1 MMLVALVSAKGAPGV
16 TTTALCL
23 AVHAG
28 AGALV
33 VEADPAGGDLECW
46 TGPHGEA
53 GLVGL
58 TTRLRPGLT
67 GGELRSHAV
76 EVVNGITAVT
86 APTTGA
92 AMTAVLSRAGDRL
105 GSVLAGVDVDVFGDL
120 GRWSPSRS
128 MTGMLAAADLVVV
141 VCRPTLDSIEHTR
154 GLVAPGGPIDA
165 TAAAAAAVVVGG
177 SHPYGPSEIAVA
189 LGLPVVGVLPWDAR
203 GVVALVEHGDGR
215 AWRRSA
221 LAAATDDLAEGIR
234 ALVVRARA
242 DA

>member
-1 MMLVALVSAKGAPGV
+1 MLVTLTSAKGAPGV

-23 AVHAG
+23 AAHAG

-33 VEADPAGGDLECW
+33 VEVDPAGGDLECW

-58 TTRLRPGLT
+58 ATRMRPGLT
-67 GGELRSHAV
+67 ETELRSHAV
-76 EVVNGITAVT
+76 EVVSGITAVT
-86 APTTGA
+86 APTTEA
-92 AMTAVLSRAGDRL
+92 AMSAVLSRAADRL
-105 GSVLAGVDVDVFGDL
+105 GPVLAGVEVDVIGDL
-120 GRWSPSRS
+120 GRWLPSRS
-128 MTGMLAAADLVVV
+128 MTGLLAAADLVLV
-141 VCRPTLDSIEHTR
+141 VCRPTLDSIQHAR
-154 GLVAPGGPIDA
+154 GLVAPGGPVDA

-189 LGLPVVGVLPWDAR
+189 LGLPVVGVVPWDPR
-203 GVVALVEHGDGR
+203 GAVALVEHGDGR

-221 LAAATDDLAEGIR
+221 LAAATGELAEGMR
-234 ALVVRARA
+234 VLAGKTWT